1 MQMSSMQM
9 QQHQQMQMMQRMR
22 MQQMQQM
29 PGRPDGMMPNGS
41 SMEMNGMMMRGPGPA
56 GMQGMQRGQPG
67 MGPMMM
73 PGMRHM
79 MGPGHPGMHQGMGNR
94 PPPPEYSMSSQ
105 VIFPKQLRLCHS
117 VINQNE
123 IRYIIGHSSGPIY
136 ALHDGPNGDG
146 PWWSNA
152 HAKRNGSRRSWGR
165 YGSRRVHGARRWYGT
180 WRTRGPWTC
189 KSWTQQPWPWREH
202 GR

>member
-1 MQMSSMQM
+1 MMANLRMPGMMQMSGSGMMMNQQQQVMAVFYHVTVGIEKQNMFYFNCSPQMQMSSMQM
-9 QQHQQMQMMQRMR
+9 HNQQMQMMQRMR

-41 SMEMNGMMMRGPGPA
+41 SMEMNGMMMRGPGPG

-105 VIFPKQLRLCHS
+105 VPSTPKIFTQKINCLFLRANPCL
-117 VINQNE
+117 I
-123 IRYIIGHSSGPIY
+123 
-136 ALHDGPNGDG
+136 
-146 PWWSNA
+146 
-152 HAKRNGSRRSWGR
+152 
-165 YGSRRVHGARRWYGT
+165 
-180 WRTRGPWTC
+180 
-189 KSWTQQPWPWREH
+189 
-202 GR
+202 

>member
-1 MQMSSMQM
+1 MHGFPQMQMSSMQM
-9 QQHQQMQMMQRMR
+9 HNQQMMMQRMR

-41 SMEMNGMMMRGPGPA
+41 SMEMNGMMMRGPGPG

-105 VIFPKQLRLCHS
+105 VTLSNLSLSKSYNWLSFRASLC
-117 VINQNE
+117 
-123 IRYIIGHSSGPIY
+123 P
-136 ALHDGPNGDG
+136 
-146 PWWSNA
+146 
-152 HAKRNGSRRSWGR
+152 
-165 YGSRRVHGARRWYGT
+165 T
-180 WRTRGPWTC
+180 
-189 KSWTQQPWPWREH
+189 
-202 GR
+202 

>member
-1 MQMSSMQM
+1 MMANQRMPGMMQMSGSGMMMNQQQQVMAVFYHVTVGIEKQNMFYFNCSPQMQMSSMQM
-9 QQHQQMQMMQRMR
+9 HNQQMQMMQRMR

-41 SMEMNGMMMRGPGPA
+41 SMEMNGMMMRGPGPG

-105 VIFPKQLRLCHS
+105 VPSVPKIFTKNNCLFLRANPCL
-117 VINQNE
+117 I
-123 IRYIIGHSSGPIY
+123 
-136 ALHDGPNGDG
+136 
-146 PWWSNA
+146 
-152 HAKRNGSRRSWGR
+152 
-165 YGSRRVHGARRWYGT
+165 
-180 WRTRGPWTC
+180 
-189 KSWTQQPWPWREH
+189 
-202 GR
+202 

>member
-1 MQMSSMQM
+1 
-9 QQHQQMQMMQRMR
+9 

-41 SMEMNGMMMRGPGPA
+41 SMEMNGMMMRGPGPG

-105 VIFPKQLRLCHS
+105 VTFPSLSTSIKSDKSETNPFSSS
-117 VINQNE
+117 VVLPNLSSI
-123 IRYIIGHSSGPIY
+123 YIE
-136 ALHDGPNGDG
+136 
-146 PWWSNA
+146 
-152 HAKRNGSRRSWGR
+152 K
-165 YGSRRVHGARRWYGT
+165 
-180 WRTRGPWTC
+180 
-189 KSWTQQPWPWREH
+189 
-202 GR
+202 

>member
-1 MQMSSMQM
+1 MFYFNCSPQMQMSSMQM
-9 QQHQQMQMMQRMR
+9 HNQQMQMMQRMR

-41 SMEMNGMMMRGPGPA
+41 SMEMNGMMMRGPGPG

-105 VIFPKQLRLCHS
+105 VPSTTKIFTNKFNRLFLRANPCL
-117 VINQNE
+117 I
-123 IRYIIGHSSGPIY
+123 
-136 ALHDGPNGDG
+136 
-146 PWWSNA
+146 
-152 HAKRNGSRRSWGR
+152 
-165 YGSRRVHGARRWYGT
+165 
-180 WRTRGPWTC
+180 
-189 KSWTQQPWPWREH
+189 
-202 GR
+202 

>member
-1 MQMSSMQM
+1 MSSMQM
-9 QQHQQMQMMQRMR
+9 HNQQMMMQRMR

-41 SMEMNGMMMRGPGPA
+41 SMEMNGMMMRGPGPG

-105 VIFPKQLRLCHS
+105 VTFQICIRL
-117 VINQNE
+117 NFLNGP
-123 IRYIIGHSSGPIY
+123 YSGPVY
-136 ALHDGPNGDG
+136 ALHDGPNGNG
-146 PWWSNA
+146 PRWSNA
-152 HAKRNGSRRSWGR
+152 HAKRYGSRRSWGLHGSWGL
-165 YGSRRVHGARRWYGT
+165 YGSCWWYGT
-180 WRTRGPWTC
+180 RRTWR
-189 KSWTQQPWPWREH
+189 SWTRQPWPWRQH
-202 GR
+202 GW